1 MQNIRLS
8 ILAIITLAAF
18 YACKGKEENPNP
30 NEENELI
37 TTIRLVL
44 QDDTGKTSTF
54 QWRDL
59 TPNDPAGRTID
70 TIRLADSSQFTGRIE
85 FWDETKNPAVNI
97 TPEVEQEGKDH
108 LVVYKLISPL
118 AENQMTITRT
128 DRDSQ
133 ALELGLKITI
143 KTKAAGQGGLQ
154 ILLRH
159 QPGVKDGTESPG
171 DSDVDISLPV
181 LIF

>member
-1 MQNIRLS
+1 MSNLLFSFFFISTVFL
-8 ILAIITLAAF
+8 F
-18 YACKGKEENPNP
+18 YGCKGKEENPNP

-37 TTIRLVL
+37 TTIRLVF
-44 QDDTGKTSTF
+44 QDDSARTSMF
-54 QWRDL
+54 QWKDL

-70 TIRLADSSQFTGRIE
+70 TIRLADSSQYTGRIE

-97 TPEVEQEGKDH
+97 TSEVEAEGKDH
-108 LVVYKLISPL
+108 LVIYKLISPL
-118 AENQMTITRT
+118 VANQLTITRT

-133 ALELGLKITI
+133 GLELGLKIQVI
-143 KTKAAGQGGLQ
+143 TKAAGNGGLQ

-171 DSDVDISLPV
+171 DTDVDITLPV